1 MLLDK
6 TSHEDTIGHLF
17 IVDIKFHNIKEET
30 LLLNEIYPPIFE
42 KKKKMEPF
50 ERSTVQLMSILF
62 RSKEKYTINS
72 VRYTSKTHST
82 L

>member
-62 RSKEKYTINS
+62 RSKEKDTINS